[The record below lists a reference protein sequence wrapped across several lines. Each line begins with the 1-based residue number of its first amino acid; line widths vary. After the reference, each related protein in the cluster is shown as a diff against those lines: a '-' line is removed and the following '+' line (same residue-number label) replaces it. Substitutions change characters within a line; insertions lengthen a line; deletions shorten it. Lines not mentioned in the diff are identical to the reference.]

1 MPSRKILLLV
11 GLGNPGSQYTNTR
24 HNVGFMILKKLAIRE
39 STNFRQSKKLFGSIA
54 DIRVGNECQRL
65 LMPNT
70 YMNESGRSIRA
81 AMNWIEIEVDQLLIL
96 VDDIDLPLGKI
107 RLRRQGS
114 AGGHN
119 GLRSAIQHLGTK
131 DFCRI
136 RVGIGSPINRT
147 NDKQAKT
154 VSHVLG
160 KFTKKEM
167 SILEEVI
174 DEVIEGIDVINR
186 AGLEEAINQLNSY
199 KPINT

>member
-11 GLGNPGSQYTNTR
+11 GLGNPGSQYANTR

-81 AMNWIEIEVDQLLIL
+81 TMNWIEIEVDQLLIL

-131 DFCRI
+131 DFCRL

-174 DEVIEGIDVINR
+174 DEVIKGIDVINTK
-186 AGLEEAINQLNSY
+186 GLEEAINQLNSY
-199 KPINT
+199 KPIIK

>member
-11 GLGNPGSQYTNTR
+11 GLGNPGSQYANTR

-131 DFCRI
+131 DFCRL

-174 DEVIEGIDVINR
+174 DEVIKGIDVINR